1 MKIVVFGAGA
11 MGSLYAARFAMAG
24 HSVVAVDP
32 WEAHVSAINA
42 SGLRMRGPDGDHH
55 IKGIPASL
63 SPDLAD
69 DADLVV
75 IAPNASSPIAAAKVL
90 CQLIRPTN
98 TVLT

>member
-1 MKIVVFGAGA
+1 VKIAVFGAGA

-55 IKGIPASL
+55 IKGIQALFHLILPKTPSLWL
-63 SPDLAD
+63 SP
-69 DADLVV
+69 
-75 IAPNASSPIAAAKVL
+75 
-90 CQLIRPTN
+90 QRPP
-98 TVLT
+98 L

>member
-1 MKIVVFGAGA
+1 MKIAVFGAGA

-55 IKGIPASL
+55 IKGIQASL
-63 SPDLAD
+63 SPDLAE
-69 DADLVV
+69 DA
-75 IAPNASSPIAAAKVL
+75 
-90 CQLIRPTN
+90 
-98 TVLT
+98 

>member
-1 MKIVVFGAGA
+1 MKIAVFGAGA

-55 IKGIPASL
+55 IKGIQASL
-63 SPDLAD
+63 SPDLAE
-69 DADLVV
+69 ARRACGYRHKGLRGGYRRQR
-75 IAPNASSPIAAAKVL
+75 
-90 CQLIRPTN
+90 QLPRSFVPTQRS
-98 TVLT
+98 